1 MLKKTGCLISIIAVM
16 LFLTFISIRQG
27 YNTIYNDN
35 WNDNYI
41 QKKGVVSSIYKDSS
55 YMMSNGTGSWTYSF
69 EPIVEYTF
77 KNEVQVDT
85 LIWFR
90 SLEESQ
96 FYPRDSIDV
105 LINKNDGKLSEDS
118 DQDREGTGVVNII
131 QGLFFFLIAYFIFRY
146 LRKIKKNNANKN
158 PKL

>member
-1 MLKKTGCLISIIAVM
+1 MLKKKGCLMPIIAVM

-27 YNTIYNDN
+27 YNSIYNDN
-35 WNDNYI
+35 WDDNYA
-41 QKKGVVSSIYKDSS
+41 QLKGVVSSIYKDSTYTMTS
-55 YMMSNGTGSWTYSF
+55 GTTSWTYSF

-90 SLEESQ
+90 SLEESE
-96 FYPRDSIDV
+96 FYLGDNIEV
-105 LINKNDGKLSEDS
+105 LINKNDGKLSEDA
-118 DQDREGTGVVNII
+118 DQDRVGTGVINII

-146 LRKIKKNNANKN
+146 LRKINKINANKN